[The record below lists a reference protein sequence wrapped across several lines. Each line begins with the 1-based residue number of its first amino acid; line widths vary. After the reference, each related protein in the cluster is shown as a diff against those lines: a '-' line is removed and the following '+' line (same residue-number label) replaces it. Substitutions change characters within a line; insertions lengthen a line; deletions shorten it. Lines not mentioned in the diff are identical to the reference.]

1 MAEISTGGAG
11 ENGVLTVKT
20 EDDQVAARLS
30 TTSGLTPLGG
40 GGVIAAPGGGGG
52 GRQRPGGGLGG
63 PIGGGG
69 AVPVGIVGTPLD
81 SFELG
86 HAGRAAEMLVRGV
99 SGEATIQLEGG
110 SVTDGP
116 ADVTIGGGS
125 HPGRLRVAGTGGQ
138 TAASVT
144 SDATGVMA
152 ELGGNGR
159 IGRLRLLDDQ
169 GRQRVGLD
177 ATLGQIYLDDE
188 TGVHMVIIDGHAGDV
203 VLAGADVAEEFDVA
217 DDVTPGCVVRID
229 HDGTLVRTESAYD
242 TAVAGVISGK
252 GYRPGVVLG
261 RRPSGAGRR
270 PLAMVGKVLCLA
282 DATQRPIRAG
292 ALLTSSD
299 VPGRA
304 MAVGDRRRAH
314 GAVIGKALG
323 DLLTGQGLIPVLVGL
338 R

>member
-1 MAEISTGGAG
+1 MAELSTGGAG

-30 TTSGLTPLGG
+30 TTSG
-40 GGVIAAPGGGGG
+40 VIPGGGGG
-52 GRQRPGGGLGG
+52 VVAGPGAGGRRRPGGIGD
-63 PIGGGG
+63 PIGAGGGG
-69 AVPVGIVGTPLD
+69 IVGIAGIPMD

-86 HAGRAAEMLVRGV
+86 HAGRAAAVVVRGV
-99 SGEATIQLEGG
+99 SGDPTIQLTGG
-110 SVTDGP
+110 DVADSP
-116 ADVTIGGGS
+116 ADLTVGGGS
-125 HPGRLRVAGTGGQ
+125 HPGRLRVVAAGGQ
-138 TAASVT
+138 AAVSVT

-159 IGRLRLLDDQ
+159 IGRMRLLDDQ
-169 GRQRVGLD
+169 GRQRVAFD
-177 ATLGQIYLDDE
+177 ATLGQIFLDNE
-188 TGVHMVIIDGHAGDV
+188 AGEHMVILDAQSGDV

-217 DDVTPGCVVRID
+217 DDVAPGCVVRID
-229 HDGTLVRTESAYD
+229 RDGKLVRTASAYD
-242 TAVAGVISGK
+242 TAVAGVISGE

-261 RRPSGAGRR
+261 RRSSSVGRR

-282 DATQRPIRAG
+282 QATHRPIRAG

-304 MAVGDRRRAH
+304 MAVGDRRRAY

-323 DLLTGQGLIPVLVGL
+323 ELPSGQGLIPVLVAL